1 MANVIL
7 THDMLAARALF
18 DLKNELTFS
27 RHVFTGYR
35 NEFHAVG
42 GFKKGN
48 SVRVQLPNRFRAKEA
63 VVMDAIEL
71 EERNTTVTV
80 DIQAHV
86 ALQITGQEMT
96 FDIEK
101 MSEKVIRPAIIALAN
116 KVDYDGMGEYVNV
129 YNQVGTP
136 GTTPATFGVLADGA
150 TRMDNEAI
158 SREGRV
164 AVLSPKAHWSMA
176 DGELKSVFQQNMV
189 DTLIRKGFIGRFAL
203 MDFFMD
209 QNVRTHTV
217 GTRVSDTGQV
227 ATTSSEGATTL
238 ALKGFTSGDIIAA
251 GDVFTIESVA
261 GVNPI
266 SGGVWE
272 GSELRQFVNN
282 TELTIGAGGTG
293 TLTSISP
300 KIYSSAANE
309 DFLPIQT
316 VNDLP
321 AVNDVVTIVSGA
333 SASAHPM
340 NLLFHPHAF
349 ALTMVPIAKPMSAGQ
364 SVAWGQATDEDLGL
378 AVTVS
383 TDWDSTNF
391 RENTRIDVL
400 YGWDTI
406 EPEYAC
412 RLTG

>member
-1 MANVIL
+1 MPNVIL
-7 THDMLAARALF
+7 THDMLAQRALF

-27 RHVFTGYR
+27 RNVFTGYR
-35 NEFHAVG
+35 EEFHAVG

-48 SVRVQLPNRFRAKEA
+48 SVRVQLPNRFRAKKA
-63 VVMDAIEL
+63 VTVDPIEL

-86 ALQITGQEMT
+86 AFALTGQQLT
-96 FDIEK
+96 FEIEDL
-101 MSEKVIRPAIIALAN
+101 SRKVIKPAIIALAN
-116 KVDYDGMGEYVNV
+116 QVDADGLAEYVNI
-129 YNQVGTP
+129 YNMVGSP
-136 GTTPATFGVLADGA
+136 GTTPSDFSFLTAAAERL
-150 TRMDNEAI
+150 DNEAI

-164 AVLSPKAHWSMA
+164 SVLSPKAHWSMA
-176 DGELKSVFQQNMV
+176 DGELKTVFQQNMV

-209 QNVRTHTV
+209 QNVVSHTV
-217 GTRVSDTGQV
+217 GTRVSDTGAV

-238 ALKGFTSGDIIAA
+238 ALKGFTENDQILQGDIITV
-251 GDVFTIESVA
+251 DSVA

-266 SGGVWE
+266 SGQVWE
-272 GSELRQFVNN
+272 NAALRQFVA
-282 TELTIGAGGTG
+282 TADLTIGSGGTG
-293 TLTSISP
+293 TLSISP

-321 AVNDVVTIVSGA
+321 AANDVVTIVSGA
-333 SASAHPM
+333 SGSSHPQNM
-340 NLLFHPHAF
+340 FFHPHAF
-349 ALTMVPIAKPMSAGQ
+349 ALTMVPIARPMSANK
-364 SVAWGQATDEDLGL
+364 SVMWGSATDEDLGL

-383 TDWDSTNF
+383 TDWNSVAF
-391 RENTRIDVL
+391 SENTRIDVL

-406 EPEYAC
+406 EPEYC
-412 RLTG
+412 VRGTG

>member
-7 THDMLAARALF
+7 THDMLAERALF
-18 DLKNELTFS
+18 DLKNQTTFS

-35 NEFHAVG
+35 DEFHAVG

-63 VVMDAIEL
+63 VTMDPVEL

-80 DIQAHV
+80 DVQAHV
-86 ALQITGQEMT
+86 ALQITGQQLT
-96 FDIEK
+96 LNIEDF
-101 MSEKVIRPAIIALAN
+101 SRKVITPAIIALAN
-116 KVDYDGMGEYVNV
+116 NIDQNGMAEYVNV
-129 YNQVGTP
+129 YSMVGTP
-136 GTTPATFGVLADGA
+136 GVTPATFGFLADAA
-150 TRMDNEAI
+150 TRLDNESI
-158 SREGRV
+158 VREDRV

-209 QNVRTHTV
+209 QNVKTHTV
-217 GTRVSDTGQV
+217 GVRVSDTGAI
-227 ATTSSEGATTL
+227 ATTSSEGDETL
-238 ALKGFTSGDIIAA
+238 ALKGFTAGDIIAA
-251 GDVFTIESVA
+251 GDIITIQSVA
-261 GVNPI
+261 GVNPV
-266 SGGVWE
+266 SGDVWE
-272 GSELRQFVNN
+272 GSELRQFVA
-282 TELTIGAGGTG
+282 TAALTIGAGGTG
-293 TLTSISP
+293 TLAIAP

-321 AVNDVVTIVSGA
+321 AANDVVTIVSGD
-333 SASAHPM
+333 SGSSHPQ
-340 NLLFHPHAF
+340 NLLFHPNAF
-349 ALTMVPIAKPMSAGQ
+349 ALTCVPLAAPMSAGQ
-364 SVAWGQATDEDLGL
+364 SVKWGQATDEDLGL
-378 AVTVS
+378 AITVS

-391 RENTRIDVL
+391 RENTRVDIL

-406 EPEYAC
+406 EPSYAV
-412 RLTG
+412 RGTG